1 MENTRYFTLKLLNR
15 TFENDGFS
23 NIMLDNALSK
33 SDLDSQGKSFVSAL
47 YYGVIERKITLD
59 YIISKYATKKI
70 DSDIKNILRMG
81 IYQLKY
87 MDSVPDR
94 AGVNESVNLVHK
106 IRKASAKSF
115 VNAVLRNFI
124 RDGKNIDY
132 PKDRIKK
139 YSVMYSVPE
148 QLIRK
153 LDDEYGEEYMI
164 SLLESS
170 VTAPPVTVRMNS
182 LKTTREDFTKLTG
195 AVPVEKI
202 ENCFEI
208 KGKVTGT
215 KAFEQGLFHVQ
226 DIASQLCCMALSPA
240 SDEVV
245 FDMCASPGGKT
256 FTLAELMQG
265 KGKVYSF
272 DLYPQ
277 RVKLIKDGAERLG
290 LENIETA
297 VGDATVFNEK
307 LPEADKI
314 LCDVVCSGLGV
325 IRRKPEIKYK
335 DLKSFEELPEI
346 QYSILENASRYLKD
360 GGEIVYSTCT
370 LNRAENDDVVKKFLE
385 KHTEFELVPF
395 LENLGK
401 PFGTGMVTLV
411 PAFFGSD
418 GFFIAKLRK
427 NKGGKA

>member
-33 SDLDSQGKSFVSAL
+33 SDLDNQGKSFVSAL

-59 YIISKYATKKI
+59 HIISKYANRKI

-87 MDSVPDR
+87 MDSVPDC

-106 IRKASAKSF
+106 IRKVSAKSF
-115 VNAVLRNFI
+115 VNAVLRKFI

-132 PKDRIKK
+132 PEDRIKR

-148 QLIRK
+148 QLVKK
-153 LDDEYGEEYMI
+153 LDDEYGERYMI

-170 VTAPPVTVRMNS
+170 VTAPPVTVRMNN
-182 LKTTREDFTKLTG
+182 LKTTQEEFVTLTS
-195 AVPVEKI
+195 AVPYEKI

-215 KAFEQGLFHVQ
+215 KAFEKGFFHVQ

-240 SDEVV
+240 PNDIV

-265 KGKVYSF
+265 KGQVFSF

-277 RVKLIKDGAERLG
+277 RVKLIQDGAERLG
-290 LENIETA
+290 LENIKTA

-307 LPEADKI
+307 LPQADKI

-346 QYSILENASRYLKD
+346 QYSILENASRYLKK

-370 LNRAENDDVVKKFLE
+370 LNRAENDEVIKKFLE
-385 KHTEFELVPF
+385 EHTEFEAIPF
-395 LENLGK
+395 LENLGE

-427 NKGGKA
+427 KK

>member
-59 YIISKYATKKI
+59 CIISKYATKKI

-195 AVPVEKI
+195 AVPLEKI

-290 LENIETA
+290 LENIETT

-370 LNRAENDDVVKKFLE
+370 LNRAENDDVVKKFLK

-395 LENLGK
+395 LENLGE

-427 NKGGKA
+427 NKGGKV